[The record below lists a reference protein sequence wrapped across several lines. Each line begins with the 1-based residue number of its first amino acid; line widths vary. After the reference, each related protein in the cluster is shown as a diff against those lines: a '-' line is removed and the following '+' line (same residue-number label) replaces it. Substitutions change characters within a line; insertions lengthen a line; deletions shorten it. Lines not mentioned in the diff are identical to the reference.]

1 VSGMKKKYVIG
12 PLLVLFLIVGFF
24 FFKGMI
30 KKNIIVLKDGKV
42 ISADETWAV
51 GEKIFYKNIDRIEFV
66 AGKDVEDIQVKYH
79 LARPKGYTS
88 EFFSKITH
96 QGINYT
102 YWIKTAGTATIG
114 AFFCIGIFFL
124 SRRFV
129 QPHKIK
135 READTNV
142 TEPRAEEEYFGLEV
156 VVAFFLNIFKCQ
168 TGQPKETTAR
178 LKPVGI
184 PSPDG
189 HCIYELRLNTG
200 DEGDTRRMTIGT
212 LGEKSSRSM
221 AYYVIYDEH
230 LVVKIPATPIT
241 EFHQYAELIRKD
253 RIIAEKLAPKEC
265 PVPGVAVILKK
276 VRPFPD
282 EPDLPPEILE
292 KKYVQLLESNSEYQK
307 YLKIGDTFA
316 YFMDFSKYFF
326 LSHIMGKMQDPL
338 TRIAESISAYPNII
352 WDPVEFEAKYGSK
365 NAQIYDRLQPV
376 YAAFENNVR
385 AVLQRNH
392 VEFSIQE
399 FQLKNWFLRCLSGG
413 GFAAPK
419 LDVKAEI
426 DAELNDL
433 AKKHFLVT
441 EGPVKA
447 FRTMIKSQLTD
458 RNLMRHKAQITS
470 VITNMLDLLAWLKI
484 KKVAIR
490 DLKPDN
496 LLVAGDPARFPE
508 FLESASQY
516 SIGLID
522 VETAVSYETAG
533 EQEIDQ
539 PQVGGTPSYATPSH
553 LFTNEMIGFVFQDL
567 PMTFCLQDWYAV
579 VGIIYHVVTGDRL
592 FDQAARTM
600 LKLRSEIPKGF
611 EENREPA
618 IILEEASLMYW
629 KIAVAEFEK
638 KIQQK
643 EKSLKYIS
651 LVVTADSK
659 KMLIDTISKAQKRLI
674 KSAKN
679 IIESQTVFTGD
690 TLKKSLLSASFSK
703 ISQVK
708 AGYQSKKATPNL
720 QPEQRKQAL
729 FVLEELAHLK
739 EQSAHF
745 ASALNLLNKSVPEIS
760 SYNLLT
766 VMFNLV
772 LIHMHQEPWGTIA
785 SSTPSP

>member
-1 VSGMKKKYVIG
+1 MKKKYVIG
-12 PLLVLFLIVGFF
+12 PLIVLFLIVGFF

-30 KKNIIVLKDGKV
+30 KKNIIVLKDGKA
-42 ISADETWAV
+42 ISADATWTV
-51 GEKIFYKNIDRIEFV
+51 GENIFYKNIDRIEFV

-79 LARPKGYTS
+79 LAGPKGYTS

-96 QGINYT
+96 QGKNYT
-102 YWIKTAGTATIG
+102 YWIKTAGIATIG
-114 AFFCIGIFFL
+114 AFFCIGILFL
-124 SRRFV
+124 SRRFG
-129 QPHKIK
+129 QPPKIK
-135 READTNV
+135 DEVDTNV
-142 TEPRAEEEYFGLEV
+142 TESRVEEEYSGLEV
-156 VVAFFLNIFKCQ
+156 VVAFFLNIFKWQ

-178 LKPVGI
+178 LKPVGT

-189 HCIYELRLNTG
+189 RCIYELRLNSG
-200 DEGDTRRMTIGT
+200 DDTDTRRMTIGT
-212 LGEKSSRSM
+212 LGEENSSRSM
-221 AYYVIYDEH
+221 VYYVIYDEQ

-265 PVPGVAVILKK
+265 PVPGVAVILEK
-276 VRPFPD
+276 VRPFLD
-282 EPDLPPEILE
+282 DSDLPPEILE
-292 KKYVQLLESNSEYQK
+292 EKYVKLLKSNSEYQK

-326 LSHIMGKMQDPL
+326 LSHIIGKMQDPH
-338 TRIAESISAYPNII
+338 TRITDSISAHPDII
-352 WDPVEFEAKYGSK
+352 WDPVEFESIYGSK
-365 NAQIYDRLQPV
+365 NAQLYDRLQPV

-392 VEFSIQE
+392 VKFSIQE

-413 GFAAPK
+413 GFEAPK

-426 DAELNDL
+426 DAELNAL

-447 FRTMIKSQLTD
+447 FRKMSKSQLD
-458 RNLMRHKAQITS
+458 GRNLMRHKSQIS
-470 VITNMLDLLAWLKI
+470 GVITNMLDLLAWLKI

-496 LLVAGDPARFPE
+496 LLVAGDPARFPQ

-522 VETAVSYETAG
+522 VETAVSYETVG

-539 PQVGGTPSYATPSH
+539 PEVGGTPSYATPSH
-553 LFTNEMIGFVFQDL
+553 LFTNEMIEFVFQDL

-579 VGIIYHVVTGDRL
+579 VGIIYQVVTGERL
-592 FDQAARTM
+592 FDQAAKTM

-618 IILEEASLMYW
+618 TILEEASLMYW

-720 QPEQRKQAL
+720 QPEQKKQAL
-729 FVLEELAHLK
+729 FVLEELEHLK
-739 EQSAHF
+739 KQYAHF
-745 ASALNLLNKSVPEIS
+745 ASVLNLLNKSVPEIS

-772 LIHMHQEPWGTIA
+772 LIHMHQEPWGKIA
-785 SSTPSP
+785 PSIPSP